1 MSIMSVMPSSLLNLW
16 HPFSFSSPY
25 FPDSGTFPLSQ
36 LFASDDQNTGV
47 SSSAVVLPI
56 NIQGWFPLRLTS
68 FISLLFQG
76 FSGVFSSTTVQRHQF
91 FGTLPSFH
99 PKVKKWK
106 SLSHVQLSVTPWT
119 AACHAPLSMDFSRPE
134 NWRVL
139 PFLSPEELPN
149 TGIEPRSPALQA
161 NSLLYEPPG
170 KPSLHPK
177 MGTMKER
184 NSRDLVGA
192 EEMKTKWKEYTEEQ
206 IYYPVINSTFLF
218 FKHFLMCI
226 YNLETGNE
234 IVWKYFIVFKWKGF
248 IQCV

>member
-1 MSIMSVMPSSLLNLW
+1 MYSVVSD
-16 HPFSFSSPY
+16 SF
-25 FPDSGTFPLSQ
+25 
-36 LFASDDQNTGV
+36 A
-47 SSSAVVLPI
+47 
-56 NIQGWFPLRLTS
+56 
-68 FISLLFQG
+68 
-76 FSGVFSSTTVQRHQF
+76 
-91 FGTLPSFH
+91 
-99 PKVKKWK
+99 
-106 SLSHVQLSVTPWT
+106 TPWT
-119 AACHAPLSMDFSRPE
+119 AAHQAPLPTGFSRKE
-134 NWRVL
+134 YWSGL
-139 PFLSPEELPN
+139 PFSSPGDLPDP
-149 TGIEPRSPALQA
+149 GIEPRSPALQA

-234 IVWKYFIVFKWKGF
+234 IV
-248 IQCV
+248 